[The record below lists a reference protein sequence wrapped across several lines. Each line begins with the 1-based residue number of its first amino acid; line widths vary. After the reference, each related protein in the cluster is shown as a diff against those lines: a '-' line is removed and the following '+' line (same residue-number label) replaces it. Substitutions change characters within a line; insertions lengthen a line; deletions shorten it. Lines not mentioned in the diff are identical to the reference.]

1 MLPPTAIRAVPDVCS
16 PTATVAETTFH
27 VPKMDCPSEERL
39 IRMALADVEG
49 LGTMHFDLESR
60 RVTVTHDG
68 QPDALIERLAP
79 LRLGAVLEKTQQVA
93 DTAPQAANG
102 PEAERRVLK
111 RLLAINGGM
120 FAAELILGF
129 LAQSTGLISD
139 SLDML
144 ADAMVYGLSLAA
156 VGGAVGAQKRA
167 ARWSGLL
174 QGALA
179 LAAVGEVGRRAAQGS
194 EPVEFLM
201 IGVAVV
207 ALAANLTCV
216 ALLARHRKGG
226 VHLRASWIFSTNDA
240 LANLGVIVAGVL
252 VALTGSPVPDL
263 VVGAIVAVVVFGG
276 AIRILRL

>member
-1 MLPPTAIRAVPDVCS
+1 MCRQKQRELSSKPPFMN
-16 PTATVAETTFH
+16 ETTFH
-27 VPKMDCPSEERL
+27 IPKMDCPSEERL
-39 IRMALADVEG
+39 IRMALAEVDG
-49 LGTMHFDLESR
+49 LGGMRFDLQAR
-60 RVTVTHDG
+60 RMTVSHEGEPET
-68 QPDALIERLAP
+68 LLERLAP
-79 LRLGAVLEKTQQVA
+79 LRLGAVLEKTQEVSETPLPEA
-93 DTAPQAANG
+93 SD
-102 PEAERRVLK
+102 PEAERRVL
-111 RLLAINGGM
+111 RTLLAINGVM
-120 FAAELILGF
+120 FAVELGLGF

-156 VGGAVGAQKRA
+156 VGGAIGAQKRA
-167 ARWSGLL
+167 ARWSGIL

-179 LAAVGEVGRRAAQGS
+179 FAAMGEVGRRAVQGS
-194 EPVEFLM
+194 DPVEGLM

-252 VALTGSPVPDL
+252 VAFTDSPLPDL
-263 VVGAIVAVVVFGG
+263 VVGAIVAVVVFVG